1 MFRWLNQISFFR
13 MSASYMRCRYKCSK
27 LYFQKVRKYWQ
38 EEENRKHKLHSNEVK
53 EIDNFIQLMTPMLDQ
68 EEIDTE
74 LFILYYFY
82 LMKLMET
89 ANNKMNS

>member
-1 MFRWLNQISFFR
+1 MFRWLNQIFLR
-13 MSASYMRCRYKCSK
+13 MSAPYMRCRYKCSK
-27 LYFQKVRKYWQ
+27 LYFQNVRKYWQ
-38 EEENRKHKLHSNEVK
+38 NRKHKLHSNEVK

-89 ANNKMNS
+89 AKNKMNS

>member
-1 MFRWLNQISFFR
+1 
-13 MSASYMRCRYKCSK
+13 
-27 LYFQKVRKYWQ
+27 
-38 EEENRKHKLHSNEVK
+38 LHSNEVK

-82 LMKLMET
+82 LMKLMEA

>member
-13 MSASYMRCRYKCSK
+13 MSAPYMRCRYMCSK

-38 EEENRKHKLHSNEVK
+38 NP
-53 EIDNFIQLMTPMLDQ
+53 FIQLMTPMLDQ

>member
-13 MSASYMRCRYKCSK
+13 MSAPYMRCRYKFSK

-38 EEENRKHKLHSNEVK
+38 NRKHKLHSNEVK